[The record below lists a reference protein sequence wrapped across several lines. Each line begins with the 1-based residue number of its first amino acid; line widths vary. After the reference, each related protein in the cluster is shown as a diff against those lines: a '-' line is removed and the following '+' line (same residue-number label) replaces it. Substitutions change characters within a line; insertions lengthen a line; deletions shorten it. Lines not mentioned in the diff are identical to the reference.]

1 MNNDHTY
8 NAITGRLAK
17 MRDSLWEETYPII
30 PAAEIIAR
38 ARRRRLRRR
47 LASGTTGVLALAA
60 GAAVAV
66 TALLPAS
73 HPASHQRSHP
83 AQAQLAAWTVTKEA
97 DGKILIIIREFRDP
111 AALQRRLRADG
122 IPASVV
128 FYPGRLP
135 AGLSPLRIVQFKGNP
150 CQEYGGGESQAQN
163 VVQGPPWHEVV
174 QPSAIPS
181 GAGVQWVASRNIGY
195 YPLSLLR
202 PGQRS
207 KDGPIALLEWL
218 VQASPQ
224 CSGS

>member
-8 NAITGRLAK
+8 NAVTDRIARL
-17 MRDSLWEETYPII
+17 RDSLGQMHPII
-30 PAAEIIAR
+30 PASEIIAR
-38 ARRRRLRRR
+38 SRRRRVRRR
-47 LASGTTGVLALAA
+47 LISGTTGVLALAA

-83 AQAQLAAWTVTKEA
+83 ADAQLAAWTVTKEA
-97 DGKILIIIREFRDP
+97 NGTVVIIIREFRDP

-150 CQEYGGGESQAQN
+150 CQEYSGGENQAQN
-163 VVQGPPWHEVV
+163 VVTGRPWHEIVH
-174 QPSAIPS
+174 PSAIPS

-207 KDGPIALLEWL
+207 KDGPAALLEWL
-218 VQASPQ
+218 VQPSRQ
-224 CSGS
+224 CTGS